1 MPEMKISSMVPVE
14 LVVKTAFGVKTN
26 VCAPLDSSALLV
38 FAEHVI
44 LEHPTM
50 ELIAYADSDTSEQ
63 EIYVLLATKAAV
75 NVADLKLINVWLA
88 LMFHLSFKMV
98 SAQRTLHVIMDSS
111 LITDNVPNVLTTV
124 SNVKTTSNVKLVLLD
139 TKLYLKLSQDKKL

>member
-98 SAQRTLHVIMDSS
+98 SAQRTLLVIMDSS
-111 LITDNVPNVLTTV
+111 LIMDNVQNALITVL
-124 SNVKTTSNVKLVLLD
+124 SARIILNAKLVLLD
-139 TKLYLKLSQDKKL
+139 TKL

>member
-1 MPEMKISSMVPVE
+1 MGPVE

-111 LITDNVPNVLTTV
+111 LIMDNVQNALITVLSARITL
-124 SNVKTTSNVKLVLLD
+124 NAKLVLLD
-139 TKLYLKLSQDKKL
+139 TKL